1 MAAAFRLYNDSFNR
15 NPSRTL
21 MITNGVLTAF
31 ADTVAQYA
39 EMLFSKDDNSSTAR
53 HYDPFRTLR
62 FFAFGFGM
70 GPLLGR
76 WNMFLEHTFPLR
88 SVGGKISTVSMS
100 SLAKRV
106 ICDQIIM
113 APVGLVIFTGS
124 MGVMEGKT
132 LEQIKKKYK
141 DMYWSALIAN
151 WQVWPAAQLIN
162 FRYMPLPYRVPF
174 QATLG
179 VFWSLYL
186 SLLNA
191 RASKNQNEEVAY

>member
-1 MAAAFRLYNDSFNR
+1 MAAAFRLYNESFNR

-31 ADTVAQYA
+31 ADTVAQHA
-39 EMLFSKDDNSSTAR
+39 QMIFSKDDDPATVR
-53 HYDPFRTLR
+53 HYDPYRTLR

-76 WNMFLEHTFPLR
+76 WNRFLEQAFPLR
-88 SVGGKISTVSMS
+88 NVGGKGSRVSMS

-106 ICDQIIM
+106 VCDQIIM
-113 APVGLVIFTGS
+113 APIGLVIFTGS
-124 MGVMEGKT
+124 MGVMEGKNVQ
-132 LEQIKKKYK
+132 QIRQKYK

-174 QATLG
+174 QASLG

-186 SLLNA
+186 SLLNS
-191 RASKNQNEEVAY
+191 RGSTSPTEGVAI